1 MGPYRLVGRLGE
13 GGMGRVFLGM
23 SAGGRPV
30 AVKVIRSDLAA
41 DAEFRTRFR
50 REVAAA
56 RKVSG
61 LFTVMVADADT
72 DGPVPWL
79 ATAYVAG
86 PSLAEAVH
94 DHGPLPVAS
103 VLTLAAG
110 LADSMAAIHAAG
122 VVHRDLKPSNVL
134 LAEDGPRVIDFGIS
148 QAAEATSLT
157 SAGIVVGSPGFMSP
171 EQAAGDDV
179 GPASDIFSLG
189 AVLAFAA
196 TGEGPFGSGPS
207 DALLYRVIHNPASLD
222 RLPDGVRPLVE
233 RCLAKEPGRRPTAA
247 GILAEV
253 GPIQPAPGWLPRAV
267 IPVSAQDPVAPADPG
282 GSSDAELQT
291 QAPALADGRTSASA
305 TPGGDLPRRR
315 GRRRPVALAGV
326 FGVLI
331 VAAVAVGLALS
342 SSAPRP
348 HVSGSSSSPSPR
360 RSATPGRPKRTA
372 SGWVFS
378 TAASVDGFV
387 TVADGAVYVGDDNG
401 NIYAIDAATGKLRWR
416 LHTGNSVVS
425 RPAVVGGTVYV
436 GSEDNY
442 VYAIDAATHAI
453 RWHYNT
459 AGSVDSGPAVTGGVV
474 YVGNDNNEVFALS
487 AATGAMLWNQPNFGD
502 NEQTGG
508 QVNSSPAVSGGRVYI
523 GTDNDAVYAFNAAT
537 GQS

>member
-1 MGPYRLVGRLGE
+1 M
-13 GGMGRVFLGM
+13 
-23 SAGGRPV
+23 PV

-110 LADSMAAIHAAG
+110 LAESLAAIHAAG

-179 GPASDIFSLG
+179 SPASDIFSLG

-196 TGEGPFGSGPS
+196 TGEGPFGTGPS
-207 DALLYRVIHNPASLD
+207 DALLYRVIHIPANLD

-233 RCLAKEPGRRPTAA
+233 RCLAKEPGQPSPTAA
-247 GILAEV
+247 R
-253 GPIQPAPGWLPRAV
+253 GPRPKWVRSKLKLPGWLPRAV
-267 IPVSAQDPVAPADPG
+267 IPVSAQDPGSRSCAARSRRELGRGTPDPG
-282 GSSDAELQT
+282 
-291 QAPALADGRTSASA
+291 
-305 TPGGDLPRRR
+305 PGAR
-315 GRRRPVALAGV
+315 
-326 FGVLI
+326 
-331 VAAVAVGLALS
+331 
-342 SSAPRP
+342 
-348 HVSGSSSSPSPR
+348 
-360 RSATPGRPKRTA
+360 
-372 SGWVFS
+372 
-378 TAASVDGFV
+378 
-387 TVADGAVYVGDDNG
+387 
-401 NIYAIDAATGKLRWR
+401 
-416 LHTGNSVVS
+416 
-425 RPAVVGGTVYV
+425 
-436 GSEDNY
+436 
-442 VYAIDAATHAI
+442 
-453 RWHYNT
+453 
-459 AGSVDSGPAVTGGVV
+459 
-474 YVGNDNNEVFALS
+474 
-487 AATGAMLWNQPNFGD
+487 
-502 NEQTGG
+502 
-508 QVNSSPAVSGGRVYI
+508 
-523 GTDNDAVYAFNAAT
+523 
-537 GQS
+537 